1 MIEHCNIRA
10 FEHQDLSRLHEIRE
24 AAYTPVFKSFRSI
37 VGEKIAAVALANAE
51 REQGEFL
58 DEICEADSAH
68 DVFVVEH
75 EAEIVAFCS
84 ITCNQETKVGVI
96 DLNAVHPDCQ
106 GKGVGTWMY
115 EYAVEQLR
123 AGWMRVAEVGTGG
136 DPSHAPARRAYAKAG
151 FGPGIPNVYLYQELS
166 TTSR

>member
-1 MIEHCNIRA
+1 MIEQCNIRA
-10 FEHQDLSRLHEIRE
+10 FEPQDLLRLHEIRE
-24 AAYTPVFKSFRSI
+24 AAYRPVFKSFRSL

-58 DEICEADSAH
+58 DEICKANSAH
-68 DVFVVEH
+68 EVFVVEH
-75 EAEIVAFCS
+75 DAQIVAFCS

-96 DLNAVHPDCQ
+96 DLNAAHPDCQ

-123 AGWMRVAEVGTGG
+123 GAGMRVAEVGTGG
-136 DPSHAPARRAYAKAG
+136 DPSHAPARRAYEKAG
-151 FGPGIPNVYLYQELS
+151 FGPGIPNVYLYQEL
-166 TTSR
+166 

>member
-10 FEHQDLSRLHEIRE
+10 FEHQDLSRLHVIRN
-24 AAYTPVFKSFRSI
+24 AAYTPVFNSFRSI
-37 VGEKIAAVALANAE
+37 VGENIAAVALSNAE

-58 DEICEADSAH
+58 DEICEEDSAH
-68 DVFVVEH
+68 EVFVVEH
-75 EAEIVAFCS
+75 DAEIIAFCS

-115 EYAVEQLR
+115 EYALEQLR
-123 AGWMRVAEVGTGG
+123 TVGMRVAEVGTGG
-136 DPSHAPARRAYAKAG
+136 DPSHASARRAYAKDG
-151 FGPGIPNVYLYQELS
+151 FGPVIPSVYLYKEL
-166 TTSR
+166 

>member
-1 MIEHCNIRA
+1 MIEQCNIRA
-10 FEHQDLSRLHEIRE
+10 FEHQDLLRLHEIRE
-24 AAYTPVFKSFRSI
+24 AAYRPVFKSFRSI

-58 DEICEADSAH
+58 DEICKADSAH
-68 DVFVVEH
+68 EVFVVEH
-75 EAEIVAFCS
+75 DAHIVAFCS

-96 DLNAVHPDCQ
+96 DLNAAHPDCQ

-123 AGWMRVAEVGTGG
+123 GAGMRVAEVGTGG
-136 DPSHAPARRAYAKAG
+136 DPSHAPARRAYEKAG
-151 FGPGIPNVYLYQELS
+151 FGPGIPNVYLYQEL
-166 TTSR
+166 